1 MYIREENGKHA
12 YPAMQPIAALQ
23 GASGAVIQELLRRF
37 VDRWVMSCRLAGVIE
52 QRTETGEA
60 AQKTTRLEIVSDG
73 DTFPLFQVLG
83 AGSTGCCLDSVGPVQ
98 AGEAVS
104 RHIADGC
111 DLVVLNKFGKLEAES
126 RSGLLSAFVSAVE
139 HNVPVLTAVSPR
151 YKAAWS
157 SFASPFFMFLP
168 PEDTAID
175 QWWRTIR
182 AVH

>member
-1 MYIREENGKHA
+1 MYIRADNGEQA
-12 YPAMQPIAALQ
+12 LPAMHPIAALQ
-23 GASGAVIQELLRRF
+23 GASGDVIQELLRRF
-37 VDRWVMSCRLAGVIE
+37 VERWAISCRLAGVVE
-52 QRTETGEA
+52 RRTEAAEA
-60 AQKTTRLEIVSDG
+60 ARKTTRLQSVSDG
-73 DTFPLFQVLG
+73 ETFPLFQDLG
-83 AGSTGCCLDSVGPVQ
+83 AGATGCCLDSVGPVQ

-126 RSGLLSAFVSAVE
+126 HAGLLAAFVSAVE
-139 HNVPVLTAVSPR
+139 HNVPVLTAVSPK
-151 YKAAWS
+151 YEAAWS
-157 SFASPFFMFLP
+157 SFASPFFTFLP